1 MAKFCYT
8 LAQAIQGA
16 QVNFAF
22 ARFFGYLKLLTRFK
36 GIETYLLLRLV
47 ARFLYLKLLTRFKG
61 IETDYKKRLHR
72 CHNPTR
78 FDLKLLTRFK
88 GIETYTLA
96 QAIQNAQ
103 NLKLLT
109 RFNGIETFYPV
120 WANVTPFAPI

>member
-22 ARFFGYLKLLTRFK
+22 ARFFG
-36 GIETYLLLRLV
+36 
-47 ARFLYLKLLTRFKG
+47 YLKLLTRFKG